1 MTSSARPLAI
11 LLPVLLLLGALGWWL
26 WGGLE
31 SNKPQFP
38 GPDGP
43 KPPIEAGEGE
53 FGPETTP
60 DSGLG
65 DLTSDLGPQREDQL
79 SSSAQ
84 VLPADS
90 GSDAI
95 PVQVVDERG
104 RPFAG
109 VKFAV
114 WKRDSSPMG
123 GRTRPPKAD
132 EPVAIGTADEEGRFS
147 IPGAILPEAMGRM
160 AVQMGFVDLELMLR
174 HPELADARPS
184 SDLPNRGEWI
194 VRLPRNLKTSAG
206 QVLTPQGQPAAMA
219 ELHVDGILKGWTSP
233 EGYFRLPRSEKEPPS
248 QLRILHPTGGL
259 DVSLAREEHGQL
271 RLDSGLG
278 ISGRVLD
285 LRGVPVEN
293 VRLHLM
299 RRIEPGDTIGPYH
312 PVGMVTEQDGAFA
325 FHGLPPGMYSVSAFM
340 GEANGPLPLNIPLQQ
355 HGERVLALRAG
366 DLGVRLEMATKV
378 LYLDLQWPS
387 ETSSRPLWISTGL
400 VAPNSLNPFLHSRFR
415 LPPDQVYMV
424 WPGEIPAAGLDLEWR
439 VNAEGYVPLTL
450 PVQLTQEVQIL
461 RSPATM
467 NRLDGVGSL
476 RLDLLMPPEGRGWQ
490 LEYRL
495 EPLEGQVLPE
505 EYLRL
510 ALPDIEGRRQSNLL
524 LDLPEG
530 SYRVVLGD
538 AGAKAFGP
546 PAMSFVGDPIVE
558 VKAGMLQ
565 HAQLSLEALNPAPSI
580 PSDH

>member
-1 MTSSARPLAI
+1 MTSSARPLAV

-31 SNKPQFP
+31 SNQQQSS

-43 KPPIEAGEGE
+43 GQGVEAADDE
-53 FGPETTP
+53 FGQETSP
-60 DSGLG
+60 NSGLG
-65 DLTSDLGPQREDQL
+65 DLNPDSGPQREDQAL
-79 SSSAQ
+79 PSAT
-84 VLPADS
+84 VLPPI
-90 GSDAI
+90 GEEDAI

-109 VKFAV
+109 VKYAV

-132 EPVAIGTADEEGRFS
+132 EPVVTGTADEEGRFS
-147 IPGAILPEAMGRM
+147 IPGAILPQAMGRM

-174 HPELADARPS
+174 HPELADARPN

-248 QLRILHPTGGL
+248 QLRILHPSGGL
-259 DVSLAREEHGQL
+259 DVSLAREDHGQL
-271 RLDSGLG
+271 RLDPGLS

-293 VRLHLM
+293 VRLQLM
-299 RRIEPGDTIGPYH
+299 RRIEAGDTIGAYH
-312 PVGMVTEQDGAFA
+312 PVGMVTEKDGAFA
-325 FHGLPPGMYSVSAFM
+325 FYGLPPGMYSVSAFM

-366 DLGVRLEMATKV
+366 ELGVRLEMATKV
-378 LYLDLQWPS
+378 LYLDLQWPT
-387 ETSSRPLWISTGL
+387 ETSSRPLWVSTGL
-400 VAPNSLNPFLHSRFR
+400 VAPNSLSPFLHSRFR

-439 VNAEGYVPLTL
+439 VNAEGYVPLVL

-461 RSPATM
+461 RSQATM
-467 NRLDGVGSL
+467 TRLDGVGSL
-476 RLDLLMPPEGRGWQ
+476 RLDLLLPPEGRGWH
-490 LEYRL
+490 LEYQL
-495 EPLEGQVLPE
+495 EPLEGQVMPE

-510 ALPDIEGRRQSNLL
+510 ALPDLEGRRQSNLL

-530 SYRVVLGD
+530 SYRVVLDDMGSN
-538 AGAKAFGP
+538 AFGP
-546 PAMSFVGDPIVE
+546 PAMSFQGDPLIT
-558 VKAGMLQ
+558 VKAGTLQ
-565 HAQLSLEALNPAPSI
+565 QVQLPLEALNPAPPI

>member
-1 MTSSARPLAI
+1 MTSSARPLAV

-31 SNKPQFP
+31 PNRPQSP
-38 GPDGP
+38 GPSGSEP
-43 KPPIEAGEGE
+43 LIESGEGE
-53 FGPETTP
+53 FGQSHAP
-60 DSGLG
+60 DPDLG
-65 DLTSDLGPQREDQL
+65 DLAPELSPQREDQI
-79 SSSAQ
+79 ATAGQ
-84 VLPADS
+84 ILPPGS
-90 GSDAI
+90 GTDDI

-109 VKFAV
+109 VKYAV

-123 GRTRPPKAD
+123 GRTRPPKAE
-132 EPVAIGTADEEGRFS
+132 EPVATGTADEDGRFA

-174 HPELADARPS
+174 HPELADARPA
-184 SDLPNRGEWI
+184 SDLPNRGEWM
-194 VRLPRNLKTSAG
+194 VRLPRNLSTSAG
-206 QVLTPQGQPAAMA
+206 QILTPTGEPAAMA
-219 ELHVDGILKGWTSP
+219 ELHDDGIFMGWASP
-233 EGYFRLPRSEKEPPS
+233 EGYFRLPRSEEEPPS

-259 DVSLAREEHGQL
+259 DVSLAREDHGQL
-271 RLDSGLG
+271 RLNPGLS

-285 LRGVPVEN
+285 LHGVPVEN
-293 VRLHLM
+293 VRLHLK
-299 RRIEPGDTIGPYH
+299 RRVEAGDTIGAYH
-312 PVGMVTEQDGAFA
+312 PVGAETEKDGAFA

-355 HGERVLALRAG
+355 HGGRVLALRAG

-378 LYLDLQWPS
+378 LYLDLQWPTES
-387 ETSSRPLWISTGL
+387 SSRPLWVSTGL
-400 VAPNSLNPFLHSRFR
+400 VAPNSLSPFLHSRFR

-424 WPGEIPAAGLDLEWR
+424 WPGAIPAAGLNLEWR
-439 VNAEGYVPLTL
+439 VNAEGYVPLVL

-461 RSPATM
+461 RSQATM
-467 NRLDGVGSL
+467 SRLDGVGSL

-510 ALPDIEGRRQSNLL
+510 TLPDIEGRRQSNLL

-530 SYRVVLGD
+530 NYRVVLGD
-538 AGAKAFGP
+538 MGAKAFGP
-546 PAMSFVGDPIVE
+546 PAMSFSGDPLVN
-558 VKAGMLQ
+558 VKAGTLQ
-565 HAQLSLEALNPAPSI
+565 HAQLVLEALNPAPPI